1 MSSARAG
8 GGPFRAF
15 TLGVGKHRCPLAAW
29 MGRCPALV
37 TGVCGSAWRQLC
49 HRRCVT
55 YSSLSHV
62 RGKRLPS
69 EEFHHH
75 VWHGRL
81 RLSQGSGAGALGS
94 GFHGISGFRC
104 VECSWL
110 FRAGRAHAGVA
121 GLRKGLVPHALYP
134 SPPDAI
140 VPRLGVYVDR
150 FFGNCTPSCHSH
162 KQPLRATPVF
172 PWSRAGHGNM
182 KFEFGG
188 SLFSEDE
195 AFVG

>member
-62 RGKRLPS
+62 RGERLPS

-94 GFHGISGFRC
+94 GFHGMWR
-104 VECSWL
+104 VHL
-110 FRAGRAHAGVA
+110 V
-121 GLRKGLVPHALYP
+121 LVPSFFASQGSDVWNVLGYSGQEGLMLESLGYGRGWSLMHSTHHLLMP
-134 SPPDAI
+134 LSPGLGSMLTDSLET
-140 VPRLGVYVDR
+140 VPL
-150 FFGNCTPSCHSH
+150 P
-162 KQPLRATPVF
+162 ATHTSNP
-172 PWSRAGHGNM
+172 
-182 KFEFGG
+182 
-188 SLFSEDE
+188 
-195 AFVG
+195 